1 MLRAQRGLSVVEFMV
16 GVAVGLLVVGGATKL
31 FVDYLSSNRRL
42 LIETRV
48 NQDLR
53 AAADLIARD
62 LRRGGYWQNAAAGIS
77 SDPKVAPIPN
87 PYSAISYDG
96 STGTLSYAYAK
107 DGDNSFTA
115 GGVEDFGVRRS
126 TVGGVGVIQLRT
138 AGGWQTITDP
148 ATLNVPAGAGG
159 LNIAPAVERRV
170 ELFDQ
175 CPCLL
180 DLRCVAAEF
189 AVGGPYFAT
198 RPRVTIREYSLTL
211 SGTAPN
217 TAVTRTLTETVRVRN
232 DLLEGNC
239 PNP

>member
-16 GVAVGLLVVGGATKL
+16 GVAVGLLVIGGATKL

-42 LIETRV
+42 LVETRV

-62 LRRGGYWQNAAAGIS
+62 LRRGGYWRNAAAGIS
-77 SDPKVAPIPN
+77 SDPKVAPVPN
-87 PYSAISYDG
+87 PYATVSYDG
-96 STGTLSYAYAK
+96 STGTLSYAYDK

-115 GGVEDFGVRRS
+115 GSTEDFGVRRG
-126 TVGGVGVIQLRT
+126 TVGGVGVVQLRT

-148 ATLNVPAGAGG
+148 ATIAIPAGGV
-159 LNIAPAVERRV
+159 NIAPPVTRTV

-180 DLRCVAAEF
+180 DLRCAAADF
-189 AVGGPYFAT
+189 ALGGAYFAT
-198 RPRVTIREYSLTL
+198 RPRMTIREITLTL
-211 SGTAPN
+211 SGSAPN
-217 TAVTRTLTETVRVRN
+217 TAITRTLTETVRVRN
-232 DLLEGNC
+232 DLVEGVC